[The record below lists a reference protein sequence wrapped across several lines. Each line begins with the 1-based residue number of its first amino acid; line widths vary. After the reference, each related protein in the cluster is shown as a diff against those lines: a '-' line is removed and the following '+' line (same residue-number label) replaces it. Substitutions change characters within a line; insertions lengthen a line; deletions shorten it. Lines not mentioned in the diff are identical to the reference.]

1 MTEQETNKLL
11 NLLNKCVSR
20 LSKKYENIN
29 CFYIKIANNFSS
41 EDLNETYRYLGL
53 RCSDIVIPN
62 SIISELIE
70 LIFET
75 FTGSSLLELSNLKDM
90 IKIISNVEY
99 RYFNDEKELQIIFLS
114 SKKEE
119 ENKGN

>member
-29 CFYIKIANNFSS
+29 CFYIKIADNFSS

-75 FTGSSLLELSNLKDM
+75 FTGSTPLELSNLKDM

-119 ENKGN
+119 IKK

>member
-1 MTEQETNKLL
+1 MTEQETNRLL
-11 NLLNKCVSR
+11 HLLNKCVNR
-20 LSKKYENIN
+20 LSEKYENIN
-29 CFYIKIANNFSS
+29 CFYIKIADNFSS

-75 FTGSSLLELSNLKDM
+75 FTGSTPLELSNLKDM

-119 ENKGN
+119 IKK